1 MSALS
6 PGDISFNDLPVM
18 TAIHSCAS
26 RRAGALL
33 AILSVLWGQFG
44 RVRPSSTQLVIEEDA
59 RKAAIHAKMTTE
71 TCVT

>member
-6 PGDISFNDLPVM
+6 LGDISINVLPVM
-18 TAIHSCAS
+18 IAIHSCAS
-26 RRAGALL
+26 RRARACWRFYWFFGNSL
-33 AILSVLWGQFG
+33 G
-44 RVRPSSTQLVIEEDA
+44 RVRPSSSQLAIEEET